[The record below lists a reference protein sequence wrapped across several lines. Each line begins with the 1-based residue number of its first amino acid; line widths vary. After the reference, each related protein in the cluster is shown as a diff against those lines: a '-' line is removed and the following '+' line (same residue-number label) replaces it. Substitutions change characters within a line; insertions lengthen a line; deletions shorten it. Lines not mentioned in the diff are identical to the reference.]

1 MTEEVRVRFAPSPT
15 GYVHIGGLRT
25 ALYNYL
31 FAKHQ
36 GGKFVLRIEDTDRT
50 RYVEGAIENLINVM
64 DWAGLEYDEGVFLDE
79 NGKTYQKGPFGPYIQ
94 SERVEKGIYQ
104 EHIQKLLDED
114 KAYYCFCTQE
124 RLDNLRNQQKADGL
138 MPRYDGLCR
147 GISREEA
154 EKRVKA
160 GEKHVIR
167 IKLPAN
173 KDIHFN
179 DAIKGNLSINT
190 SDMDDQVLMKSD
202 GFPTYH
208 FAVVVDDHH
217 MNITHVVRGD
227 EWVSSTPKHVYLYE
241 AFGWKAP
248 TFVHLPTVL
257 GKDKKKLSKRNADVA
272 VEDFKKKGYL
282 RDALINY
289 IALVGW
295 SPDSNQEILS
305 HDELIEQFTFDR
317 VSRSGGVF
325 DEQKLDWVNSQYIKE
340 MSDEDL
346 ANEIKPYL
354 LESGL
359 IDENIDSEKL
369 IEIASTFKTGL
380 NKFSEISSQVEF
392 IFANFED
399 KEFYSEVSQNLE
411 SGDAHAVLKSLKSIL
426 ENEEMNEELAKTI
439 MKRVQKE
446 TGIKGKSLFFP
457 VRSALTGSEHGP
469 EMLHIFMI
477 LGNEGIIN
485 RINFVLE
492 NF

>member
-124 RLDNLRNQQKADGL
+124 RLDNLRNQQKSDGL

-411 SGDAHAVLKSLKSIL
+411 SEDAHAVLKSLKSIL